1 MGIWHGRSGR
11 TKTGSRVKKFRSK
24 RKYQMGRVPTE
35 TLMGEPKRKIID
47 GKGHTKKVPALAVK
61 YVNVTDPKKNETY
74 RADIEDVENN
84 PANMDYQRRKVI
96 TRGTIIKTSKGRA
109 KVTSRPGQ
117 DGIVNAVLI
126 Q

>member
-11 TKTGSRVKKFRSK
+11 TETGSRIKKFKGK
-24 RKYQMGRVPTE
+24 RKHQLGREPTE
-35 TLMGEPKRKIID
+35 TVMGETKRKELD
-47 GKGHTKKVPALAVK
+47 SRSKVNKTPALTIK
-61 YVNVTDPKKNETY
+61 YANVTDPKKNETY
-74 RADIEDVENN
+74 RAEIEDVEKN

-117 DGIVNAVLI
+117 EGLVNAILI
-126 Q
+126 

>member
-11 TKTGSRVKKFRSK
+11 TETGSRIKKFRSK
-24 RKYQMGRVPTE
+24 RKHQMGRVPTE
-35 TLMGEPKRKIID
+35 TLRGEPKRKTIR
-47 GKGHTKKVPALAVK
+47 GKGKSKKVPAFTVK
-61 YVNVTDPKKNETY
+61 FANVIDPKKNETY
-74 RADIEDVENN
+74 RAEIEDVESN

-109 KVTSRPGQ
+109 RVTSRPGQ

-126 Q
+126 